1 MKKKCLFLALT
12 LIALQAVTLFAP
24 VSVSA
29 DDANRSYN
37 IYKTDA
43 AITVDGV
50 TDSAWADV
58 PATENFKSS
67 VEVIPDG
74 SANFEAKLQ
83 AAWTPVEA
91 DDTRIMLYILVTVK
105 DPTPYVHASN
115 NGIGE
120 KGGDVFGF
128 TATYDNAICWTG
140 QTDVANGVNN
150 SVWFGNHDDGNYRI
164 QRAIKDDRTASNGV
178 DTYTIELGVQ
188 MPKTDKMIFDFMVFD
203 NYLGTSGNQIIY
215 SWNGSVSSTI
225 AEGIGYLMFDRPD
238 VDENDDVLFQYNGQN
253 VLSMD
258 KASNG
263 TVTLPDYEMFGTFLG
278 WEDASGKLYPVGG
291 TYTVSGS
298 DQVVLTAVTLDIEDY
313 ELLSGASALIEEPT
327 AIRFEV
333 QENAT
338 AVSALGA
345 VVKEKGAIIVET
357 SRLTDAILADGT
369 FSADELTAAGI
380 TFDKVVFTTAENGV
394 YYAAKEG
401 ITDLGTDYSAVAYM
415 TVEYED
421 DSTVTYTSAYNATR
435 NSRSVKAIAEA
446 AYADRATVRAEQN
459 GMNYMFKVSKDYAVG
474 DITFFSY
481 SPYTEE
487 QLDLLAEFK
496 K

>member
-1 MKKKCLFLALT
+1 MKKICLFLVMA
-12 LIALQAVTLFAP
+12 LIAMQAVMLFAP
-24 VSVSA
+24 VSASTEST
-29 DDANRSYN
+29 NRSYN

-50 TDSAWADV
+50 ADTAWADV
-58 PATENFKSS
+58 PATDAFVTG

-83 AAWTPVEA
+83 AVWKPIEN
-91 DDTRIMLYILVTVK
+91 DDTKMQIYILVTVK
-105 DPTPYVHASN
+105 DHTPFVPAEN
-115 NGIGE
+115 NTIQN
-120 KGGDVFGF
+120 KSGDAFGL
-128 TATYDNAICWTG
+128 NAYYGNEMCWTG
-140 QTDVANGVNN
+140 LTNVTSGVEN
-150 SVWFGNHDDGNYRI
+150 SVWFGNNDGGNYRI

-188 MPKTDKMIFDFMVFD
+188 MPKNDKIIFDFMVFD
-203 NYLGTSGNQIIY
+203 NYTGTSGQQICY
-215 SWNGSVSSTI
+215 SWNGSTSSLI
-225 AEGIGYLMFDRPD
+225 AQGIGNIMHSQNII
-238 VDENDDVLFQYNGQN
+238 DENADVLFKYEGLT
-253 VLSMD
+253 VASMD
-258 KASNG
+258 KAANG
-263 TVTLPDYEMFGTFLG
+263 TVILPNHEMFGTLIG
-278 WEDASGKLYPVGG
+278 WKDASGKLYPVGG
-291 TYTVSGS
+291 TYTVSGN
-298 DQVVLTAVTLDIEDY
+298 DQVVLTAVTLGIEDY

-357 SRLTDAILADGT
+357 SKLTDAILTDGT
-369 FSADELTAAGI
+369 FSAEELTAAGI

-401 ITDLGTDYSAVAYM
+401 ITDLGTAYSAVAYM

-421 DSTVTYTSAYNATR
+421 DSTRTHTSEYSATR